1 MIIFKWMK
9 KLCENVLIYNISYK
23 TLIGAEAMHIRFDKV
38 HGFIKVY
45 DGTRYLKLFELG
57 KCEIFNRIRHLT
69 GVKVVLHMSFF
80 IIMQESKLIHMILC
94 YWKKC

>member
-1 MIIFKWMK
+1 MK

-45 DGTRYLKLFELG
+45 DGTRYLKLFEL
-57 KCEIFNRIRHLT
+57 R
-69 GVKVVLHMSFF
+69 
-80 IIMQESKLIHMILC
+80 
-94 YWKKC
+94 

>member
-57 KCEIFNRIRHLT
+57 KYEIFNRIRYLT

-80 IIMQESKLIHMILC
+80 IIMQKSKLIHMILC